1 MKLINALSILFLSS
15 CSSIFWRD
23 AKLLPELSFSENG
36 KKVAFIQTY
45 YEEKDS
51 WNPLNGTTLK
61 KNYTTQIS
69 LADIQ
74 SDLRLKK
81 NTDLDRFNFW
91 ILPQS
96 LFYNEASGVL
106 AFIQGLDQ
114 NEYATPNK
122 TVSIHNIKNKIT
134 TDLLKGKSEIKTP
147 LAIALSS
154 DASQIAIVSGEANA
168 NGFYE
173 KFQLFILDA
182 SSNSIQ
188 ASFSLPGW
196 QDSPEYELAWLKGE
210 SSLSAKVKSKL
221 FTVKGKSI
229 SESKSSDTNLA
240 DNPKY
245 AYSKIY
251 KWETAN
257 VELKDVKLVK

>member
-1 MKLINALSILFLSS
+1 MKFINAISILFLSS
-15 CSSIFWRD
+15 CSSLFWRD
-23 AKLLPELSFSENG
+23 ARLLPTLSFSENG
-36 KKVAFIQTY
+36 KGIAYIQTHY
-45 YEEKDS
+45 QEKDS
-51 WNPLNGTTLK
+51 WNPLNGTSLK

-74 SDLRLKK
+74 NDLSLKK
-81 NTDLDRFNFW
+81 NTDLERFSFW

-96 LFYNEASGVL
+96 LFYNEARGIL

-122 TVSIHNIKNKIT
+122 TVSIHNIKTKIT

-154 DASQIAIVSGEANA
+154 DASQIAIVSGEVNA

-173 KFQLFILDA
+173 KFQLFILDTM
-182 SSNSIQ
+182 NQSIQ
-188 ASFSLPGW
+188 ASFSLPDW
-196 QDSPEYELAWLKGE
+196 QDSPEYELGWLKSE
-210 SSLSAKVKSKL
+210 ATLSARVKSKL
-221 FTVKGKSI
+221 FTLKGKSI
-229 SESKSSDTNLA
+229 SESNFSGSNLA

-245 AYSKIY
+245 AYARVY
-251 KWETAN
+251 KWESKDL
-257 VELKDVKLVK
+257 ELERIKLEK